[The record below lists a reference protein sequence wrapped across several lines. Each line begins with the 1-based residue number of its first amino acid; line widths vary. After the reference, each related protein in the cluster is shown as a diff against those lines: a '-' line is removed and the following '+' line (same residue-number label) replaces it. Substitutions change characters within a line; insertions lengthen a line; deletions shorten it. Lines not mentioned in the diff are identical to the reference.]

1 MHIANRKKLELMLN
15 FPFISGPELKL
26 SEIFF
31 LTVKYQGR
39 GGGGGIHQYFLTFLC
54 NFSEFYTPNPE
65 EACLFMPSVD
75 TLNLKTNRNTI
86 IQCRL
91 E

>member
-1 MHIANRKKLELMLN
+1 VHIANRKKLELMSN
-15 FPFISGPELKL
+15 FPFISSPETFGNLFPHRQL
-26 SEIFF
+26 PWE
-31 LTVKYQGR
+31 GW
-39 GGGGGIHQYFLTFLC
+39 GGGIHQYFLTFFC

>member
-26 SEIFF
+26 SEVFF
-31 LTVKYQGR
+31 SHRQIPREGW
-39 GGGGGIHQYFLTFLC
+39 GGGIHQYFLTFLC